1 HLSGRLP
8 EYMHPSY
15 YIHLTAFPLLLS
27 GKVDRKQLPAPELP
41 SGGYFRPATSETEQM
56 LAGIWSDVLHIDK
69 DKISID
75 QNFFDLG
82 GHSLNASL
90 LVNRI
95 FKELRTEI
103 RLQDVFILNT
113 IEQMGE
119 RIDNERWIQTAAEA
133 PVSGFDELILD

>member
-1 HLSGRLP
+1 YLSGRLP

-82 GHSLNASL
+82 GHSLKAGLMKEKIRKSFNVDMPL
-90 LVNRI
+90 KEI
-95 FKELRTEI
+95 FSKNNIENIADYIITIQQMENGVTDQEEI
-103 RLQDVFILNT
+103 IDIL
-113 IEQMGE
+113 I
-119 RIDNERWIQTAAEA
+119 
-133 PVSGFDELILD
+133 